1 MLRGEIQ
8 RVYVNRIYIAGT
20 ELNAAL
26 EIIQPD
32 WGPFDVQ
39 KKLYRVELQTK
50 TQAITNLHFEDRYR
64 AQDPFSTVDLIDVK
78 IPYDF
83 KLKQI
88 KSQCFLP
95 TGKGHGCLK
104 KEK

>member
-8 RVYVNRIYIAGT
+8 RVYVNRIYIAGRK
-20 ELNAAL
+20 LNAAV

-50 TQAITNLHFEDRYR
+50 TQAITNLHFEARYR
-64 AQDPFSTVDLIDVK
+64 GQEPIGAVNRIDVK
-78 IPYDF
+78 VPYDF

-88 KSQCFLP
+88 KSQCLLP
-95 TGKGHGCLK
+95 TGKGH
-104 KEK
+104 